1 MSAEDS
7 CIIDAGPALSFLST
21 NLHRELFTVFPQIF
35 VPEAVRDEIEAKCRH
50 DKRFSEVHRVM
61 KTAGAR
67 LVTLVDDVDHEF
79 ASALRVVSGIPAR
92 ERLKISQDRGEV
104 VVIAHGI
111 KMARSGVD
119 AYLLIDDRDAQRRA
133 HRAARTIAKERRR
146 NPTIGTI
153 RILSSVTILKALIDL
168 EEITHIEG
176 LRKTFNKLS
185 TTSWSLE
192 KSDLNELES
201 YFRSTRKSRS

>member
-1 MSAEDS
+1 
-7 CIIDAGPALSFLST
+7 
-21 NLHRELFTVFPQIF
+21 
-35 VPEAVRDEIEAKCRH
+35 
-50 DKRFSEVHRVM
+50 M
-61 KTAGAR
+61 KTAGSR
-67 LVTLVDDVDHEF
+67 LVTLADDVDHEL

-92 ERLKISQDRGEV
+92 ERLETPRDLGEV

-133 HRAARTIAKERRR
+133 HRAARTIAKEQQR
-146 NPTIGTI
+146 NPSIGNI
-153 RILSSVTILKALIDL
+153 RILSSVTILRALIDL

-176 LRKTFNKLS
+176 LRKTFNKLH

-192 KSDLNELES
+192 KSDLNDLEN
-201 YFRSTRKSRS
+201 YFRSTRKSRP